1 MMIVIFVKDRG
12 QYENKRKKMIE
23 EPVLEI
29 NVKVD
34 QSEIVFQ
41 DGQKGEKYLNRL
53 NWSNMNSIDLEDIF
67 STPINNE
74 KSNLEFHKKALIK
87 CKMFKKRLKQ
97 YILDKCD
104 SHYQLCHFDWS
115 EWEMTNS

>member
-1 MMIVIFVKDRG
+1 MFKGLYSRCDTKKAKVK
-12 QYENKRKKMIE
+12 E
-23 EPVLEI
+23 EPLLEI

-34 QSEIVFQ
+34 KSEN
-41 DGQKGEKYLNRL
+41 GKYLGRL
-53 NWSNMNSIDLEDIF
+53 DWSLMESIDLEDIF
-67 STPINNE
+67 STPIGDE
-74 KSNLEFHKKALIK
+74 KMSLEFAKRAEIK

-115 EWEMTNS
+115 EWDEHNS

>member
-1 MMIVIFVKDRG
+1 MKPK
-12 QYENKRKKMIE
+12 EKKMIE

-97 YILDKCD
+97 YIIDKCD
-104 SHYQLCHFDWS
+104 PSELENFDWS
-115 EWEMTNS
+115 VWEKYN